1 MAFEGVLCMFKFFCT
16 FAPSKNGIMWIL
28 LAVISSIS
36 LGFFDV
42 FKKLSLERNNVYVVL
57 FLNVSLCALLVSPLT
72 VMSLVGH
79 EHCVLSFKGHFLIF
93 FKSLIVTASWLMG
106 FISIKYLPL
115 SISGSINATR
125 PILVLLGAIA
135 IYGESPN
142 SVQWAGIIL
151 GFVSLLWVGFI
162 GRRERVEKG
171 LSTLIMLGI
180 VSVVLWAISGLYDKW
195 LLSHGYTP
203 LAIEAWYPLY
213 QTIIMIIVLAFAHK
227 SKRSPDRFRWTRNII
242 VISILIIVADM
253 TYFYSLS
260 YPESL
265 VSIASMIRRGS
276 SLVAFFYGAI
286 VLKEKNLRLKV
297 IDQII
302 LIAGM
307 TLIIIGSI

>member
-1 MAFEGVLCMFKFFCT
+1 
-16 FAPSKNGIMWIL
+16 MWIL

-57 FLNVSLCALLVSPLT
+57 FINVLLCTILVSPLII
-72 VMSLVGH
+72 MSLTGNDHCTLTAHGH
-79 EHCVLSFKGHFLIF
+79 LLIF
-93 FKSLIVTASWLMG
+93 LKSVIVTLSWLLG

-115 SISGSINATR
+115 SISGSINAAR
-125 PILVLLGAIA
+125 PILVLVGAIA
-135 IYGESPN
+135 IFGESPN
-142 SVQWAGIIL
+142 AIQWIGIIL

-162 GRRERVEKG
+162 GRREKTEKG
-171 LSTLIMLGI
+171 VSIWIVLGI
-180 VSVVLWAISGLYDKW
+180 LSIVLWAASGLYDKW
-195 LLSHGYTP
+195 LISNGYTP
-203 LAIEAWYPLY
+203 LAIEAWYPFY
-213 QTIIMIIVLAFAHK
+213 QTLIMAVVVAVIHNGKFN
-227 SKRSPDRFRWTRNII
+227 PDTFHWNKNII
-242 VISILIIVADM
+242 VISIFIVIADLS
-253 TYFYSLS
+253 YFYSLS

-276 SLVAFFYGAI
+276 ALVAFFYGAL

-307 TLIIIGSI
+307 TLIIIGSL

>member
-1 MAFEGVLCMFKFFCT
+1 
-16 FAPSKNGIMWIL
+16 MWIL

-72 VMSLVGH
+72 VMSLLGN
-79 EHCVLSFKGHFLIF
+79 ENCALTLQGHFLILV
-93 FKSLIVTASWLMG
+93 KSLIVTASWILG

-135 IYGESPN
+135 IFDERPN
-142 SVQWAGIIL
+142 SIQWMGIIL

-162 GRRERVEKG
+162 GRREKLEKG
-171 LSTLIMLGI
+171 LGTLILLGI
-180 VSVVLWAISGLYDKW
+180 FSVVLWAISGLYDKW
-195 LLSHGYTP
+195 LLTNGVTP

-213 QTIIMIIVLAFAHK
+213 QTLIMLVILAFAFGGK
-227 SKRSPDRFRWTRNII
+227 LSPDRFHWSKNII
-242 VISILIIVADM
+242 VISIFIVIADL
-253 TYFYSLS
+253 TYFFSLS

-276 SLVAFFYGAI
+276 ALVAFFYGAI
-286 VLKEKNLRLKV
+286 ALKEKNLRFKV
-297 IDQII
+297 VDQLI

>member
-1 MAFEGVLCMFKFFCT
+1 
-16 FAPSKNGIMWIL
+16 MWIL

-57 FLNVSLCALLVSPLT
+57 FLNVSLCAVLLSPLT
-72 VMSLVGH
+72 VMSLLGNENCALTVQGH
-79 EHCVLSFKGHFLIF
+79 LLIF
-93 FKSLIVTASWLMG
+93 IKSLIVTSSWLLG

-125 PILVLLGAIA
+125 PILVLFGAIA
-135 IYGESPN
+135 IFGESPN
-142 SVQWAGIIL
+142 TIQWMGIIL

-162 GRRERVEKG
+162 GRKEKIEKG
-171 LSTLIMLGI
+171 IGKLIILGI
-180 VSVVLWAISGLYDKW
+180 LSVVLWAISGLYDKW
-195 LLSHGYTP
+195 LISNGYMP

-213 QTIIMIIVLAFAHK
+213 QTLIMLVVLAFARKGH
-227 SKRSPDRFRWTRNII
+227 RSPDRFHWSRNII
-242 VISILIIVADM
+242 VISIFIIVADI

-276 SLVAFFYGAI
+276 SLVAFFFGVL
-286 VLKEKNLRLKV
+286 VLKEKNLRLKI
-297 IDQII
+297 IDQVI

-307 TLIIIGSI
+307 TLIIIGSLN